1 MHHLY
6 YGLVLAFVS
15 SIVLLYAQDIRTRWD
30 SALIMGIGV
39 GLVADEVGLL
49 ILKLA
54 YWNAVSVSILLI
66 AGLGLVTATFVAALR
81 DGLEEFR
88 YLDRYQL
95 LYILSLVLGFTGFLY
110 FDRPVRV
117 IVQFGALTAWLSSV
131 VLVAKYGRKHFWL
144 IRNMPL
150 SYEPPHR

>member
-1 MHHLY
+1 
-6 YGLVLAFVS
+6 
-15 SIVLLYAQDIRTRWD
+15 
-30 SALIMGIGV
+30 MGIGV

>member
-6 YGLVLAFVS
+6 YGLVLALIS

-49 ILKLA
+49 ILKIA
-54 YWNAVSVSILLI
+54 YWNITSVGILLI
-66 AGLGLVTATFVAALR
+66 GGLILIIATLVAGFR
-81 DGLEEFR
+81 DGLQEFQ
-88 YLDRYQL
+88 YLDRYQV

-110 FDRPVRV
+110 FDRPVR
-117 IVQFGALTAWLSSV
+117 ILVQLGALSAWLSSV
-131 VLVAKYGRKHFWL
+131 LLVAKYGRKHFWL

-150 SYEPPHR
+150 SYEPPPR